1 MVPMTDTADPD
12 VADNPGFDAR
22 SVAPASVENDLGL
35 LGGEV
40 PVANYGAGG
49 DEVFRVMSEFEPAGD
64 QPKAI
69 AALSKGIEEGERFQT
84 LLGITGSGK
93 SATIAWTIEQV
104 QKPTLI
110 LAPNKSLAAQLAQE
124 MREFF
129 PNNRVEYFVSY
140 YDYYQPEAYIPS
152 SDTYIEKD
160 SSINDEID
168 RLRHSATAG
177 LLTRKDVIV
186 VASVSC
192 IYGMGNP
199 EEYKG
204 HLLDISVGIDYDM
217 RSILRRLVDMQYDRN
232 DMTLG
237 RGNFRVRGDTIEIHP
252 AYEESVLRVEMFGD
266 TIDRITTI
274 DPVTGEQLSE
284 MQRAYVFPATH
295 YATGSE
301 RLAVA
306 MGKIEHELQ
315 VQLKSFEEN
324 DKLLEAQRLRM
335 RTQYDLEMMSEL
347 GYCNGIENYSMH
359 IDGREYGEPPFTLLD
374 YFPDDY
380 LLVIDESHVAVPQL
394 HGQFAGDRS
403 RKDVLVEHGFRLPS
417 ARDNRPL
424 TFEEVLERINQAVFL
439 SATPSAYELRVSSQV
454 VEQIVRPTGLVDPE
468 VIVKPT
474 KGQIDDLMEMVEGR
488 VTNGERVLVTTLT
501 KKMAEDLT
509 DYLLEQGLRVRYLH
523 SNIDTIQRIEI
534 LRALR
539 LGEFDVLVGINL
551 LREGLDLPEVSLV
564 SILDADKEGFLRS
577 ETSLIQMIGR
587 AARNVAG
594 QVVMYADKMTNS
606 MTAAISETQRRRQLQ
621 LVYNEEHGIDPQ
633 TIRKAVGDILSLLR
647 PDGTAPVPGKDRR
660 RQRER
665 DRVQRDLTSLP
676 QQELAR
682 LIQTLEEEMHE
693 ASAELKFEYAARLR
707 DEINDLRREM
717 RDAG

>member
-1 MVPMTDTADPD
+1 MTD
-12 VADNPGFDAR
+12 
-22 SVAPASVENDLGL
+22 APTRHETRD
-35 LGGEV
+35 
-40 PVANYGAGG
+40 
-49 DEVFRVMSEFEPAGD
+49 DVFRVVSDFDPAGD
-64 QPKAI
+64 QPVAI
-69 AALSKGIEEGERFQT
+69 GQLAEGIRAGERFQT

-93 SATIAWTIEQV
+93 SATIAWTIQEV
-104 QKPTLI
+104 QRPTLI

-168 RLRHSATAG
+168 RLRHSATAA
-177 LLTRKDVIV
+177 LLTRRDVIV

-199 EEYKG
+199 EEYRG
-204 HLLDISVGIDYDM
+204 QLLELHTGVDYDM
-217 RSILRRLVDMQYDRN
+217 RAILRRLVDLQYDRN

-237 RGNFRVRGDTIEIHP
+237 RGKFRVRGDTIEIHP
-252 AYEESVLRVEMFGD
+252 AYEETVLRVEMFGD
-266 TIDRITTI
+266 TVDRLTVIDTL
-274 DPVTGEQLSE
+274 TGETLRELSE
-284 MQRAYVFPATH
+284 TLVFPATH
-295 YATGSE
+295 YVTGAERIAVAMRKIEAELQE
-301 RLAVA
+301 RLAEFDEQ
-306 MGKIEHELQ
+306 G
-315 VQLKSFEEN
+315 
-324 DKLLEAQRLRM
+324 KLLEAQRLRM
-335 RTQYDLEMMSEL
+335 RTQYDLEMMSEV

-359 IDGREYGEPPFTLLD
+359 IDGRTYGEPPFTLLD
-374 YFPDDY
+374 YFPDDF

-403 RKDVLVEHGFRLPS
+403 RKDILVEHGFRLPS

-424 TFEEVLERINQAVFL
+424 TFEEVLERINQCVFL
-439 SATPSAYELRVSSQV
+439 SATPSEYEMRVSSRV

-474 KGQIDDLMEMVEGR
+474 KGQIDDLMEMIGER
-488 VTNGERVLVTTLT
+488 VTRGNRVLVTTLT

-534 LRALR
+534 LRGLR
-539 LGEFDVLVGINL
+539 LGDFDVLVGINL

-587 AARNVAG
+587 AARNVDG
-594 QVVMYADKMTNS
+594 QVVMYADRVTES
-606 MTAAISETQRRRQLQ
+606 MRRAISETQRRRGLQ
-621 LVYNEEHGIDPQ
+621 IAYNAENGIDPQ

-665 DRVQRDLTSLP
+665 DKVQRELRTLP
-676 QQELAR
+676 QQELGR

-693 ASAELKFEYAARLR
+693 ASAELRFEYAARLR
-707 DEINDLRREM
+707 DEIVDLRREL
-717 RDAG
+717 RDAS

>member
-1 MVPMTDTADPD
+1 MPE
-12 VADNPGFDAR
+12 FK
-22 SVAPASVENDLGL
+22 VESL
-35 LGGEV
+35 
-40 PVANYGAGG
+40 
-49 DEVFRVMSEFEPAGD
+49 FQPAGD
-64 QPKAI
+64 QPHAI
-69 AALSKGIEEGERFQT
+69 AKLTEGIERGDRFQT

-93 SATIAWTIEQV
+93 SATIAWTIEATQR
-104 QKPTLI
+104 PTLI
-110 LAPNKSLAAQLAQE
+110 LAPNKSLAAQLTQE

-140 YDYYQPEAYIPS
+140 YDYYQPEAYMAS

-160 SSINDEID
+160 SSVNDEID
-168 RLRHSATAG
+168 RLRHSATAA
-177 LLTRKDVIV
+177 LLTRRDTIV

-192 IYGMGNP
+192 IYGMGDP
-199 EEYKG
+199 AEYRG
-204 HLLDISVGIDYDM
+204 QLLELHTGVDYDM
-217 RSILRRLVDMQYDRN
+217 RSILRRLVDLQFDRN
-232 DMTLG
+232 DIALG
-237 RGNFRVRGDTIEIHP
+237 RGKFRVRGDTIEIHP
-252 AYEESVLRVEMFGD
+252 SYDETVLRIEMFGD
-266 TIDRITTI
+266 TVDRITTI
-274 DPVTGEQLSE
+274 DPLTGETLNDMSQV
-284 MQRAYVFPATH
+284 MVFPATH
-295 YATGSE
+295 YVAGEERMRKAVVGIEAELQE
-301 RLAVA
+301 RLAW
-306 MGKIEHELQ
+306 
-315 VQLKSFEEN
+315 FEAN
-324 DKLLEAQRLRM
+324 GKLLEAQRLRM
-335 RTQYDLEMMSEL
+335 RTQYDLEMMAEV

-359 IDGREYGEPPFTLLD
+359 IDGRVTGQPPFTLID
-374 YFPDDY
+374 YFPKDF

-394 HGQFAGDRS
+394 HGQYLGDLS
-403 RKDVLVEHGFRLPS
+403 RKDILVEHGFRLPS

-424 TFEEVLERINQAVFL
+424 RFEETFERVNQCIFV
-439 SATPSAYELRVSSQV
+439 SATPSPYEISHSQQV

-474 KGQIDDLMEMVEGR
+474 KGQIDDLIENINTRLTMGD
-488 VTNGERVLVTTLT
+488 RVLVTTLT

-587 AARNVAG
+587 AARNVDG
-594 QVVMYADKMTNS
+594 QVVMYADKITPS
-606 MTAAISETQRRRQLQ
+606 MTKAIDTTRERRARQIA
-621 LVYNEEHGIDPQ
+621 YNLEHGINPQ

-647 PDGTAPVPGKDRR
+647 PDDSAPVPGKGNRR
-660 RQRER
+660 NRER
-665 DRVQRDLTSLP
+665 DKVQRELKTMP

-693 ASAELKFEYAARLR
+693 AAAELKFEYAARLR
-707 DEINDLRREM
+707 DEVNELRREL